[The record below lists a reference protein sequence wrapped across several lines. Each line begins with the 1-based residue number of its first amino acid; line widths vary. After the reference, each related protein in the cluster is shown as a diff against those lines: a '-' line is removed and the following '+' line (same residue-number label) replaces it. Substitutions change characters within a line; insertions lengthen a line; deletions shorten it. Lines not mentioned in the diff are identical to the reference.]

1 MECYGECKEQ
11 EGIQPS
17 WEDNENSAG
26 GNWVWSLFE
35 RIIVQRFGIRPTDVL
50 LEEKWLT
57 LVQYSY
63 RI

>member
-1 MECYGECKEQ
+1 MGCYGECKEQ
-11 EGIQPS
+11 DGIQPS

-26 GNWVWSLFE
+26 GNWVWDQFE
-35 RIIVQRFGIRPTDVL
+35 WIIIQRFGIRPTDVL

-57 LVQYSY
+57 LVQNSY